1 MGAFKVMLTDD
12 QIRAAYERRRRPSW
26 PGFEQAMAQRG
37 FALQVMTDA
46 WSHERAKQAFVDKQ
60 QQRAWRQRT
69 VVPQTLP
76 KETPVQASL
85 IPAHAPLMD
94 RKRRASGERDDD

>member
-46 WSHERAKQAFVDKQ
+46 AAARLEAANRGASNLAQGDACSGLLDPCARPADG
-60 QQRAWRQRT
+60 
-69 VVPQTLP
+69 PQTP
-76 KETPVQASL
+76 G
-85 IPAHAPLMD
+85 I
-94 RKRRASGERDDD
+94 G